1 MKLRIRFVRHG
12 LTASNEAHKYLG
24 KSDAGLSEQGRKLL
38 LEKRG
43 SLQNEA
49 GGDLLFISPMRRC
62 RETAEILF
70 PEKEGICIPEWTEID
85 FGDFEG
91 RSFEELK
98 DEPAYQA
105 WLESGGRLP
114 FPGGERREDF
124 IARSMQGYE
133 RMLTYV
139 KYQEDREKQKISV
152 SDRDCSLAHELAE
165 RELSVTAV
173 VNGGTI
179 MAVCSSLFG
188 GDYFD
193 YQIGCGGEYLCPSVT
208 I

>member
-1 MKLRIRFVRHG
+1 MELEIRLIRHG
-12 LTASNEAHKYLG
+12 STASNEAHKYLG
-24 KSDAGLSEQGRKLL
+24 RMEEKLSGQGREMLI
-38 LEKRG
+38 EK
-43 SLQNEA
+43 A
-49 GGDLLFISPMRRC
+49 GKAERAETDLLFVSPMERC

-70 PEKEGICIPEWTEID
+70 PGRKGICIPEWTEID

-91 RSFEELK
+91 KSFEELK
-98 DEPAYQA
+98 DVAAYQA
-105 WLESGGRLP
+105 WLASGGRLP
-114 FPGGERREDF
+114 FPGGESREAF

-133 RMLTYV
+133 RMLAYV
-139 KYQEDREKQKISV
+139 RNYREDVAKQNV
-152 SDRDCSLAHELAE
+152 YDDNGSLAEIMAE
-165 RELSVTAV
+165 KEKLSVTAV

-208 I
+208 V